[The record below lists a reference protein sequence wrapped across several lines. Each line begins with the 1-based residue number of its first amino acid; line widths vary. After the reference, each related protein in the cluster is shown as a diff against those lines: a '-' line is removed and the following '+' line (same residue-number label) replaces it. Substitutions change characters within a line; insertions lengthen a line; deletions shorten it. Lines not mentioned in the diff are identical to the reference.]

1 MAQQHFDHDRM
12 VMVTGKAIK
21 LPEHNRVKLAL
32 FRRFLHLDKA
42 FPVKAPTCSSGVS
55 IDGDNYP
62 SAIRNRLSA
71 SPLLPFK
78 AEVGLHFR

>member
-32 FRRFLHLDKA
+32 FRRFLQLDKA
-42 FPVKAPTCSSGVS
+42 FTVKAPTRSSRVG
-55 IDGDNYP
+55 IDGDNHP
-62 SAIRNRLSA
+62 AAIRNRLAA

-78 AEVGLHFR
+78 AEIGLHFR